1 MGSKRPQCAD
11 DIFDSIL
18 LKQADGGDPG
28 CSGGKARRCVLQV
41 DAAQSEHRDLRPAG
55 FAQGG
60 EARGLGSRRLS
71 LSEYRSENGKV
82 GGLRFG
88 AEDIGGSVAGGGE
101 ERAASY
107 GLRAAS
113 ERLRPE
119 ASRFVGGNVIG
130 AQVDAVGTDG
140 NRNVGA
146 GIDYET
152 SAQFPV
158 PGSQFLNDM
167 RGLSGELFE
176 FERAQVF
183 FAELDVVDAGMRG
196 LGDFG
201 EQGAAAGAFV
211 AVKLASVGDVVE
223 QTAIRHQLVAY
234 YECGAYFFPRKT
246 GSATAKPD
254 SLRPRVAAELRSAWT
269 AEGGCPYAGFTADS

>member
-1 MGSKRPQCAD
+1 
-11 DIFDSIL
+11 
-18 LKQADGGDPG
+18 
-28 CSGGKARRCVLQV
+28 
-41 DAAQSEHRDLRPAG
+41 
-55 FAQGG
+55 
-60 EARGLGSRRLS
+60 LS

-107 GLRAAS
+107 GLRTAS

-167 RGLSGELFE
+167 RGLSAELFE
-176 FERAQVF
+176 FARAQVF
-183 FAELDVVDAGMRG
+183 FAELDVVDPGPRG

-211 AVKLASVGDVVE
+211 AVKLASVGDVVK
-223 QTAIRHQLVAY
+223 QTAFSH
-234 YECGAYFFPRKT
+234 
-246 GSATAKPD
+246 
-254 SLRPRVAAELRSAWT
+254 
-269 AEGGCPYAGFTADS
+269 